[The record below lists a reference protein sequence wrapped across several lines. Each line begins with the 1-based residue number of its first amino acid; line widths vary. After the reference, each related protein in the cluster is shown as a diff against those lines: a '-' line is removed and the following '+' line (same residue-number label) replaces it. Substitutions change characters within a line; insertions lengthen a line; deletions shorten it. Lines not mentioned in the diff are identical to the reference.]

1 MPSSHFDKGAF
12 HLLVANPVTGGSYRC
27 RLPAA
32 NHCASGNSGNGRE
45 ASVWV
50 EEVTARLT
58 VLEAEQGALVAD
70 TDRLKVQMDLA
81 TESSAALAGSSPPP
95 KVAANNVIAET
106 HRSDQTSP
114 SDSQLLTALQTL
126 ERETNQTNGQLLA
139 QNILLY
145 KQVHDLEQQ
154 MDESMDNQSAMT
166 EENERLRQQVQ
177 SLQKQNAELVT
188 RQQTFEA
195 KMTKV
200 TFDLVENMNEIV
212 QENSVMSQLLQALG
226 HQMNASQTS
235 SADQEHSEI
244 AQQVCPCQNQID
256 RLQQR
261 LQLLE
266 SVSNT
271 TTEFNASPPS
281 HVVDMESRLNQS
293 VTQLSQ
299 RLALSTT
306 QLSVRM
312 QHDEYQIQDLS
323 SQLNAAEK
331 QLRSFTSQ
339 LSDPMN
345 QLPNVTTQSAD
356 FDNQLNQALQ
366 LTQSV
371 LQNYDKELE
380 ELAATQNTPVLSRTE
395 RGAREELKQQLDIV
409 EKLMGR
415 TSENSFRQSLA
426 VEALRFRV
434 GLLALSM
441 AGINRMI
448 SPYIGRLAL
457 PGAGYF

>member
-1 MPSSHFDKGAF
+1 M
-12 HLLVANPVTGGSYRC
+12 
-27 RLPAA
+27 
-32 NHCASGNSGNGRE
+32 
-45 ASVWV
+45 WV

-70 TDRLKVQMDLA
+70 TDRLKVQMDFA
-81 TESSAALAGSSPPP
+81 TESSAALAGGSPPP
-95 KVAANNVIAET
+95 KVAANNVTAET
-106 HRSDQTSP
+106 HRSGQTSP

-154 MDESMDNQSAMT
+154 MDESKDNQSAMT
-166 EENERLRQQVQ
+166 EEIERLRQQVQ
-177 SLQKQNAELVT
+177 SLQNQNAELVT
-188 RQQTFEA
+188 RQQTFEV
-195 KMTKV
+195 KMTKI
-200 TFDLVENMNEIV
+200 TFDLVQNMNEIA
-212 QENSVMSQLLQALG
+212 QENSAMNQLLQSLD

-235 SADQEHSEI
+235 STDQEHSQI
-244 AQQVCPCQNQID
+244 VQQVCPCQNEID

-271 TTEFNASPPS
+271 TTEFNANVLS

-312 QHDEYQIQDLS
+312 QHDEHQMQDLS

-331 QLRSFTSQ
+331 QLRNFTSQ
-339 LSDPMN
+339 LSAPKN
-345 QLPNVTTQSAD
+345 QLPNVTTQSAY
-356 FDNQLNQALQ
+356 FDNQRNQALQ
-366 LTQSV
+366 LTQSI
-371 LQNYDKELE
+371 LQNYDRELE
-380 ELAATQNTPVLSRTE
+380 EFAATQNIPVLTRTE
-395 RGAREELKQQLDIV
+395 RGEREELKQQLDIV

-434 GLLALSM
+434 GLLALSI

-457 PGAGYF
+457 PGARYF

>member
-1 MPSSHFDKGAF
+1 
-12 HLLVANPVTGGSYRC
+12 
-27 RLPAA
+27 
-32 NHCASGNSGNGRE
+32 
-45 ASVWV
+45 
-50 EEVTARLT
+50 
-58 VLEAEQGALVAD
+58 
-70 TDRLKVQMDLA
+70 
-81 TESSAALAGSSPPP
+81 
-95 KVAANNVIAET
+95 
-106 HRSDQTSP
+106 
-114 SDSQLLTALQTL
+114 
-126 ERETNQTNGQLLA
+126 
-139 QNILLY
+139 
-145 KQVHDLEQQ
+145 
-154 MDESMDNQSAMT
+154 
-166 EENERLRQQVQ
+166 
-177 SLQKQNAELVT
+177 
-188 RQQTFEA
+188 
-195 KMTKV
+195 
-200 TFDLVENMNEIV
+200 
-212 QENSVMSQLLQALG
+212 
-226 HQMNASQTS
+226 
-235 SADQEHSEI
+235 
-244 AQQVCPCQNQID
+244 
-256 RLQQR
+256 
-261 LQLLE
+261 
-266 SVSNT
+266 
-271 TTEFNASPPS
+271 
-281 HVVDMESRLNQS
+281 
-293 VTQLSQ
+293 
-299 RLALSTT
+299 
-306 QLSVRM
+306 M